1 MSFFAFI
8 LFWARELLISCSQ
21 HTVAIIE
28 GRDIATF
35 FKPGLFLQ
43 DAWSKIYKTKD
54 IKKLSIAKNVRVIS
68 TAIACRLGLPEP
80 YQQVP
85 SCPQFFAQENHY
97 SEVIKSEETLTKNL
111 FNLLYFFSY

>member
-28 GRDIATF
+28 GRDISTI

-54 IKKLSIAKNVRVIS
+54 IKKLSIAKNVRVMTWREVIS
-68 TAIACRLGLPEP
+68 TAMAGRLGLPEP
-80 YQQVP
+80 NQQLP
-85 SCPQFFAQENHY
+85 SCTGEP
-97 SEVIKSEETLTKNL
+97 L
-111 FNLLYFFSY
+111 